1 MDSQKDFNENNDAR
15 NVEEEEKKIK
25 ENSDNSKYNDE
36 INVQLESKDINI
48 FIIFK
53 QKKINYKIIN
63 IENKK

>member
-36 INVQLESKDINI
+36 INVQLERKDINI

>member
-15 NVEEEEKKIK
+15 NVEEEKKKIK

-36 INVQLESKDINI
+36 INVQLERKDINI